1 MAGII
6 YTGMKIQGLPA
17 LLLALLEDFKAAG
30 FTQILPTGDL
40 PPNVVNGAA
49 KVVLETTLTTNY
61 LHETQP
67 YRIVLETF
75 ETSGS
80 DISMRMLVANP
91 EQIDDQGN
99 VSHFPYART
108 PYGQSFL
115 PYEGEYAMGHIGRKT
130 NPRYQDKG
138 NSSSPAAPG
147 PLAGDVFIIGGS
159 IINTVIDEGT
169 TRGYTLTV
177 AEHGFALFIHQ
188 EGSNA
193 DDKAIFSFVSVQ
205 SPVDRETGLPITD
218 MNTPIFCVYNCDN
231 TGFKKFVVSE
241 ADVFR
246 PTPSVSATEDTYN
259 SNAILNTQQQVS
271 LRRGNKYVVT
281 LPNRLNTDRYA
292 YSEEL
297 DLFAVCSADVV
308 PQGADVNVTFF
319 GEDNPRT
326 YRAMRSSSRSETVRI
341 LLLVDGAPIPQ
352 ETPEP

>member
-30 FTQILPTGDL
+30 FTQILPSGDL

-49 KVVLETTLTTNY
+49 KVVLETSLTTNY

-67 YRIVLETF
+67 YRILLETF
-75 ETSGS
+75 NFGGE
-80 DISMRMLVANP
+80 ISMRVRIANP
-91 EQIDDQGN
+91 EQIDDAGN
-99 VSHFPYART
+99 IATFPGALDMYGARVIGQLGAAWNKPAAAFGDTFIVAAT
-108 PYGQSFL
+108 P
-115 PYEGEYAMGHIGRKT
+115 
-130 NPRYQDKG
+130 
-138 NSSSPAAPG
+138 SSP
-147 PLAGDVFIIGGS
+147 
-159 IINTVIDEGT
+159 VIDEGT

-177 AEHGFALFIHQ
+177 AEHGFALLIHQ
-188 EGSNA
+188 EGSDA
-193 DDKAIFSFVSVQ
+193 SDKAIFSFVAVQ

-246 PTPSVSATEDTYN
+246 PTPSVSATSDTDN
-259 SNAILNTQQQVS
+259 SNAIINAQQQVS

-292 YSEEL
+292 YEEEL

-319 GEDNPRT
+319 GEDTPRT